1 MFQYISRNL
10 KTVLH
15 RRYTLAYVVGIIAL
29 CLIAN
34 TAVVG
39 FRMIYGTNDGTFAYN
54 LIEYA
59 TWCFVLP
66 YYSCIIIADIVF
78 GKVYPN
84 PRIKDK
90 ITKNMSRTQ
99 IYFSKFVTSLILAV
113 AFLVIAFL
121 FLMGTTTL
129 FQLGD
134 DTMQL
139 WVVKDFL
146 DKMWLALPLWVAGI
160 SIANMCLFITK
171 HKKKAYVTFIAITVV
186 IPRAIMFFAAY
197 PFEWEL
203 FRNIR
208 VYLISQNFSLLPYPA
223 DPNRSVPLIIGIGIV
238 YSIIANVVGV
248 IAFNKK
254 KF

>member
-1 MFQYISRNL
+1 MLQYISRDL
-10 KTVLH
+10 KTVIR
-15 RRYTLAYVVGIIAL
+15 RRYTLAYVIGIVAL

-34 TAVVG
+34 IAVVG

-59 TWCFVLP
+59 TWCFILP
-66 YYSCIIIADIVF
+66 YYSCICIADIVF
-78 GKVYPN
+78 GKLYPN

-90 ITKNMSRTQ
+90 VTKNMSRTQ
-99 IYFSKFVTSLILAV
+99 IYFSKFIASVLLAMVFLI
-113 AFLVIAFL
+113 IAFA

-134 DTMQL
+134 GTMHL
-139 WVVKDFL
+139 WVVQEFL
-146 DKMWLALPLWVAGI
+146 DKMWLALPLWIAGV

-171 HKKKAYVTFIAITVV
+171 HKVKAYATFIVITLAV
-186 IPRAIMFFAAY
+186 PRVIMFFAAE
-197 PFEWEL
+197 PFEWGI
-203 FRNIR
+203 FRNLRIF
-208 VYLISQNFSLLPYPA
+208 LIFQNFSLLPYPA

-238 YSIIANVVGV
+238 YSIVANVVGV

>member
-1 MFQYISRNL
+1 MLQYISRDL
-10 KTVLH
+10 KTVIR
-15 RRYTLAYVVGIIAL
+15 RRYTLAYVIGIVAL

-34 TAVVG
+34 IAVVG

-59 TWCFVLP
+59 TWCFILP
-66 YYSCIIIADIVF
+66 YYSCICIADIVF
-78 GKVYPN
+78 GKLYPN

-90 ITKNMSRTQ
+90 VTKNMSRTQ
-99 IYFSKFVTSLILAV
+99 IYFSKFIASVLLAMVFLIIVFA
-113 AFLVIAFL
+113 

-134 DTMQL
+134 GTMHL
-139 WVVKDFL
+139 WVVQEFL
-146 DKMWLALPLWVAGI
+146 DKMWLALPLWIAGV

-171 HKKKAYVTFIAITVV
+171 HKVKAYATFIVITLAV
-186 IPRAIMFFAAY
+186 PRVIMFFAAE
-197 PFEWEL
+197 PFEWGI
-203 FRNIR
+203 FRNLRIF
-208 VYLISQNFSLLPYPA
+208 LISQNFSLLPYPA

-238 YSIIANVVGV
+238 YSIVANVVGV

>member
-1 MFQYISRNL
+1 MLQYISRDL
-10 KTVLH
+10 KTVIR
-15 RRYTLAYVVGIIAL
+15 RRYTLAYVIGIVAL

-34 TAVVG
+34 IAVVG

-59 TWCFVLP
+59 TWCFILP
-66 YYSCIIIADIVF
+66 YYSCICIADIVF
-78 GKVYPN
+78 GKLYPN

-90 ITKNMSRTQ
+90 VTKNMSRTQ
-99 IYFSKFVTSLILAV
+99 IYFSKFIASVLLAMVFLI
-113 AFLVIAFL
+113 IAFA

-134 DTMQL
+134 GTMHL
-139 WVVKDFL
+139 WVVQEFL
-146 DKMWLALPLWVAGI
+146 DKMWLALPLWIAGV

-171 HKKKAYVTFIAITVV
+171 HKVKAYATFIVITLVV
-186 IPRAIMFFAAY
+186 PRVIMFFAAE
-197 PFEWEL
+197 PFEWGI
-203 FRNIR
+203 FRNLRIF
-208 VYLISQNFSLLPYPA
+208 LISQNFSLLPYPA

-238 YSIIANVVGV
+238 YSIVANVVGV

>member
-1 MFQYISRNL
+1 MLQYISRDL
-10 KTVLH
+10 KTVIR
-15 RRYTLAYVVGIIAL
+15 RRYTLAYVIGIVAL

-34 TAVVG
+34 IAVVG

-59 TWCFVLP
+59 TWCFILP
-66 YYSCIIIADIVF
+66 YYSCICIADIVF
-78 GKVYPN
+78 GKLYPN

-90 ITKNMSRTQ
+90 VTKNMSRTQ
-99 IYFSKFVTSLILAV
+99 IYFSKFIASVLLAMVFLI
-113 AFLVIAFL
+113 IAFA

-134 DTMQL
+134 GTMHL
-139 WVVKDFL
+139 WVVQEFL
-146 DKMWLALPLWVAGI
+146 DKMWLALPLWIAGV

-171 HKKKAYVTFIAITVV
+171 HKVKAYATFIVITLAV
-186 IPRAIMFFAAY
+186 PRVIMFFAAES
-197 PFEWEL
+197 FEWGI
-203 FRNIR
+203 FRNLRIF
-208 VYLISQNFSLLPYPA
+208 LISQNFSLLPYPA

-238 YSIIANVVGV
+238 YSIVANVVGV

>member
-1 MFQYISRNL
+1 MLQYITRDL
-10 KTVLH
+10 KTVIH
-15 RRYTLAYVVGIIAL
+15 RRYTLTYVIGIVAL

-34 TAVVG
+34 IAVVG

-59 TWCFVLP
+59 TWCFILP
-66 YYSCIIIADIVF
+66 YYSCICIADIVF
-78 GKVYPN
+78 GKLYPN

-90 ITKNMSRTQ
+90 VTKNMSRTQ
-99 IYFSKFVTSLILAV
+99 IYFSKFIASVLLAMVFLI
-113 AFLVIAFL
+113 IAFA

-134 DTMQL
+134 GTMHL
-139 WVVKDFL
+139 WVVQEFL
-146 DKMWLALPLWVAGI
+146 DKMWLALPLWIAGV

-171 HKKKAYVTFIAITVV
+171 HKVKAYATFIVITLAV
-186 IPRAIMFFAAY
+186 PRVIMFFAAE
-197 PFEWEL
+197 PFEWGI
-203 FRNIR
+203 FRNLRIF
-208 VYLISQNFSLLPYPA
+208 LISQNFSLLPYPA

-238 YSIIANVVGV
+238 YSIVANVVGV

>member
-1 MFQYISRNL
+1 MLQYITRDL
-10 KTVLH
+10 KTVIH
-15 RRYTLAYVVGIIAL
+15 RRYTLTYVIGIVAL

-34 TAVVG
+34 IAVVG

-59 TWCFVLP
+59 TWCFILP
-66 YYSCIIIADIVF
+66 YYSCICIADIVF
-78 GKVYPN
+78 GKLYPN

-99 IYFSKFVTSLILAV
+99 IYFSKFIASVLLAMV
-113 AFLVIAFL
+113 FLVIAFA

-129 FQLGD
+129 FQFGD
-134 DTMQL
+134 GTMHL
-139 WVVKDFL
+139 WVVQEFL

-171 HKKKAYVTFIAITVV
+171 HKVKAYATFIVITLAV
-186 IPRAIMFFAAY
+186 PRVIMFFAAE
-197 PFEWEL
+197 PFEWGI
-203 FRNIR
+203 FRNLRIF
-208 VYLISQNFSLLPYPA
+208 LISQNFSLLPYPA

-238 YSIIANVVGV
+238 YSIVANVVGV

>member
-1 MFQYISRNL
+1 MLQYISRDL
-10 KTVLH
+10 KTVIR
-15 RRYTLAYVVGIIAL
+15 RRYTLAYVIGIVAL

-34 TAVVG
+34 IAVVG

-59 TWCFVLP
+59 TWCFILP
-66 YYSCIIIADIVF
+66 YYSCICIADIVF
-78 GKVYPN
+78 GKLYPN

-90 ITKNMSRTQ
+90 VTKNMSRTQ
-99 IYFSKFVTSLILAV
+99 IYFSKFIASVLLAMVFLI
-113 AFLVIAFL
+113 IAFA

-134 DTMQL
+134 GTMHL
-139 WVVKDFL
+139 WVVQEFL
-146 DKMWLALPLWVAGI
+146 DKMWLALPLWIAGV

-171 HKKKAYVTFIAITVV
+171 HKVKAYATFIVITLAV
-186 IPRAIMFFAAY
+186 PRVIMFFAAE
-197 PFEWEL
+197 PFEWGI
-203 FRNIR
+203 FRNLRIF
-208 VYLISQNFSLLPYPA
+208 LISQNFSLLPYPA

-238 YSIIANVVGV
+238 YSIVANVVGV